1 MLFRSQQTRDGSGIQ
16 EAVWCPGKKTGFPD
30 AFRKATRKKVTSVKP
45 PKFPLEEIE
54 DYYTYYVMIMKI
66 PDYLFWDCDLPSL
79 DRIVENKT
87 AYDSW
92 FAYAM
97 KKEGERKSGR

>member
-1 MLFRSQQTRDGSGIQ
+1 
-16 EAVWCPGKKTGFPD
+16 
-30 AFRKATRKKVTSVKP
+30 
-45 PKFPLEEIE
+45 
-54 DYYTYYVMIMKI
+54 MIMKI

-92 FAYAM
+92 LAYAL
-97 KKEGERKSGR
+97 KKEGEKKNGR